1 MDLTHNI
8 VLVTGG
14 SSGIGLGLA
23 RRFLDAGSDVIIC
36 GRREEKLREAQR
48 SHPGLHIRQC
58 DVGQAAQRI
67 DLAAWVTREFPR
79 LNVLVNNAGIQRYPR
94 LDTVPDWA
102 AVDEEI
108 AINFAAPV
116 HLSMLLAPHLRQQE
130 HPAILNVTSGLSFV
144 PLTSA
149 PIYSATKAAMHSFTL
164 SLRHQLAGTRVQ
176 VIEIIPP
183 AVDTDLGGPGLH
195 TFGVPID
202 EFLEAIVPRIEAGE
216 TEVAHGFAQQS
227 SRGSRQELDQIFAR
241 MNAPR

>member
-1 MDLTHNI
+1 
-8 VLVTGG
+8 
-14 SSGIGLGLA
+14 
-23 RRFLDAGSDVIIC
+23 
-36 GRREEKLREAQR
+36 
-48 SHPGLHIRQC
+48 
-58 DVGQAAQRI
+58 
-67 DLAAWVTREFPR
+67 
-79 LNVLVNNAGIQRYPR
+79 
-94 LDTVPDWA
+94 
-102 AVDEEI
+102 
-108 AINFAAPV
+108 
-116 HLSMLLAPHLRQQE
+116 MLLAPHLAQQE

-164 SLRHQLAGTRVQ
+164 SLRHQLAGTPVQ

-202 EFLEAIVPRIEAGE
+202 EFLDAVVPRIEAGE

-227 SRGSRQELDQIFAR
+227 SRGSRDELDRIFER